1 MKVVNLYTDE
11 WDDDSG
17 WAKPEQYEKKWRGL
31 GSKLGAEH
39 MGGSLY
45 ELPPGA
51 KTFPYHWHH
60 GTEELVIV
68 LDGRPT
74 LRTPGGERELVRGDV
89 VSFPTGAEGAHQL
102 WNASDEPARIAI
114 LSTVVDYEIVHYPD
128 SDKVG
133 MRAEDF
139 RLIVRPEAGL
149 DYWEGES

>member
-1 MKVVNLYTDE
+1 MKVVNLYSDE
-11 WDDDSG
+11 WDDDSA
-17 WAKPEQYEKKWRGL
+17 WPKPEQYEKKWRGL
-31 GSKLGAEH
+31 GSKLGAGK

-60 GTEELVIV
+60 GTEELLIV

-74 LRTPGGERELVRGDV
+74 LRTSDGERELERGDV
-89 VSFPTGAEGAHQL
+89 VSFPTGPEGAHQV
-102 WNASDEPARIAI
+102 WNATEEPSRIAI
-114 LSTVVDYEIVHYPD
+114 LSTIVEYEIVHYPD

-139 RLIVRPEAGL
+139 RLVVRPDAGL